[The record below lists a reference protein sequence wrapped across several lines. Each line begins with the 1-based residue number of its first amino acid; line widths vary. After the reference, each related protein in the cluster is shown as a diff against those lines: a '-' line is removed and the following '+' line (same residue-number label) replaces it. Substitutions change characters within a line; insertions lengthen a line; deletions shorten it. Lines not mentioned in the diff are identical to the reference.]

1 MYFTEYY
8 IRNQVST
15 RPEELEK
22 AIIELWLRQT
32 DAERVEYETRN
43 LNYRGFNKRDA
54 RLFSGYAEQITAG
67 TSLDREQWDIARKRI
82 QKYVGQ
88 IQRMRNGEG
97 GLGGRAPR
105 S

>member
-88 IQRMRNGEG
+88 IQRVRNS
-97 GLGGRAPR
+97 A
-105 S
+105 